1 MMPAFSIN
9 PRLGFYWAAING
21 LNQGLLIHDMTSNAF
36 KMMKSLNYHENIE
49 LFNKYAPQIWPDRAT
64 GAFIALHEGL
74 DAADMD
80 KFPAHKYG
88 DGRCTAA
95 RAKKICSEYADA
107 GCRIDDDGPSLTKGQ
122 VTQRH
127 EQTGYNDA
135 GCDIWRQNYMRWL
148 VQIDADDTSRGL
160 FRIGADGPGSLI
172 DANTSPYSRFARGLH
187 HSTNKTAMYFAL
199 HPDFGRVNPIKSL
212 SFRVVWYDN
221 KPGSW
226 QLSYKTVSGS
236 ESIAIDQQMSG
247 SNKWNEQIVTI
258 SNAAMDRTYDRNSD
272 FKITSNDSTDAV
284 FHMIEIT
291 RN

>member
-1 MMPAFSIN
+1 
-9 PRLGFYWAAING
+9 
-21 LNQGLLIHDMTSNAF
+21 
-36 KMMKSLNYHENIE
+36 MKSLNYHENIE

-80 KFPAHKYG
+80 KFPAHIYG
-88 DGRCTAA
+88 DGPCTAA
-95 RAKKICSEYADA
+95 RAKKICSA
-107 GCRIDDDGPSLTKGQ
+107 
-122 VTQRH
+122 
-127 EQTGYNDA
+127 YNDA

-160 FRIGADGPGSLI
+160 FRIGADGPGSKI
-172 DANTSPYSRFARGLH
+172 DASTSPYSRFARGLH

-236 ESIAIDQQMSG
+236 ESIAIDQKMSG
-247 SNKWNEQIVTI
+247 SNKWNEQIATI
-258 SNAAMDRTYDRNSD
+258 SNAAMDRT
-272 FKITSNDSTDAV
+272 
-284 FHMIEIT
+284 
-291 RN
+291 